1 MTNQKDKTK
10 HGDCRVFFVGKVGEN
25 EYKRAEGTFVRAS
38 RGRVGNGAVYGFV
51 LPREAASLARL
62 AAACDAIFAPHI
74 KEKQNI

>member
-10 HGDCRVFFVGKVGEN
+10 HGDCRVFLLENWGEN
-25 EYKRAEGTFVRAS
+25 EHKRAEGTFVRAS